1 MMSAPRFEIRECT
14 RPECAFRFPAL
25 ESEPKAQQCPVCK
38 APTQQVEAPYE
49 NAKVSETNAPAN
61 SPWVEALLDNIRST
75 FNVGAMFRT
84 ADGAGLRRLHLCGI
98 TPTPDHPKLVKTAL
112 GAETQVPWES
122 HPNGL
127 QVAQALKARGYE
139 LWALEGGE
147 NAIPLTTA
155 VRQLPSAPIVLIAG
169 NEVAGVDPGILR
181 ICDRVVAIPM
191 QGYKRSLN
199 VAIAF
204 GIAVYL
210 LRFGRI
216 N

>member
-1 MMSAPRFEIRECT
+1 MVEPRFQIRQCS
-14 RPECAFRFPAL
+14 RPECVFRFPAL
-25 ESEPKAQQCPVCK
+25 ESEPKADHCPQCNALTFQAEP
-38 APTQQVEAPYE
+38 PYE
-49 NAKVSETNAPAN
+49 NCKVPEVHAPFDGPN
-61 SPWVEALLDNIRST
+61 VEALLDNIRST

-84 ADGAGLRRLHLCGI
+84 ADGAGLKQMHLCGI

-122 HPNGL
+122 RPNGL
-127 QVAQALKARGYE
+127 NVALELKARGYE

-147 NAIPLTTA
+147 NTISLTDAVQSMSSSPL
-155 VRQLPSAPIVLIAG
+155 VLIVG
-169 NEVAGVDPGILR
+169 NEVAGVDPGILN
-181 ICDRVVAIPM
+181 ICDRIVSIPM

-210 LRFGRI
+210 LRFGKTI
-216 N
+216 K